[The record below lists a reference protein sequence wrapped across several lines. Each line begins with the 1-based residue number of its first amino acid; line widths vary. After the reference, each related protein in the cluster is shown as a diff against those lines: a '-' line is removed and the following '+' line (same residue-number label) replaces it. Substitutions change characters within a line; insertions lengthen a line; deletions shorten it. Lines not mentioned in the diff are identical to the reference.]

1 MKRLVISAGLLILLL
16 GLSAVH
22 VWCLHSL
29 TEELTAALTQAQDEA
44 EAGRWEVAAGI
55 TERAKARWMENE
67 GYLHATL
74 HHRDIDAVLSY
85 FGETLAYLQ
94 GQERQPAEYAAANAR
109 LITQLELL
117 IEGELPTWKNLL

>member
-1 MKRLVISAGLLILLL
+1 MKRLVIAACLLVLLL

-22 VWCLHSL
+22 VYCLHCL
-29 TEELTAALTQAQDEA
+29 TEELTAALEQAQGEA
-44 EAGRWEVAAGI
+44 EAGHWEVAAAI
-55 TERAKARWMENE
+55 TQRAKNRWMENE

-109 LITQLELL
+109 LITQLEL
-117 IEGELPTWKNLL
+117 ITEGEMPTWKNLL

>member
-1 MKRLVISAGLLILLL
+1 MKRLVIAASLLVLLL
-16 GLSAVH
+16 GLSAAH

-29 TEELTAALTQAQDEA
+29 AEEVTAALTQAQEEA
-44 EAGRWEVAAGI
+44 ESGHWEVAAAI
-55 TERAKARWMENE
+55 TQRAKTRWMENE

-74 HHRDIDAVLSY
+74 HHRDIDAVLGY

-109 LITQLELL
+109 LITQIRL
-117 IEGELPTWKNLL
+117 IDEGELPTWKNLL

>member
-1 MKRLVISAGLLILLL
+1 MKRLAIAAALLL
-16 GLSAVH
+16 ALAGLSAVH

-29 TEELTAALTQAQDEA
+29 TEELTAALTQAQGEA
-44 EAGRWEVAAGI
+44 EAGHWEVAASI
-55 TERAKARWMENE
+55 TERARDRWLENE

-74 HHRDIDAVLSY
+74 HHRDIDGVLSC

-109 LITQLELL
+109 LITQLEL
-117 IEGELPTWKNLL
+117 IAEGELPTWKNLL